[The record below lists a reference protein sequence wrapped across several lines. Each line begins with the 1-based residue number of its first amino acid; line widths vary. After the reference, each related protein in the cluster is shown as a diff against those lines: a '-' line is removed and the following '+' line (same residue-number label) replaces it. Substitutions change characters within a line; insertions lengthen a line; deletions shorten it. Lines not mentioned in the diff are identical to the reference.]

1 MIHLLVLCINTPWYS
16 DSDAFRYEAV
26 LLRQR
31 FEEKRNV
38 KDMRIA
44 KQLLEKGEQELFEK
58 QHYQPKKC
66 EYNSMVYNGFV
77 LMLLTGKHSVPHHEV
92 FQVIC
97 KENFINE
104 YLEHLQKL
112 LTATSLCL

>member
-1 MIHLLVLCINTPWYS
+1 MIHLLVLYMNTPWYS

-31 FEEKRNV
+31 FEENRNV

-44 KQLLEKGEQELFEK
+44 KQLLEDGEQELFEK

-66 EYNSMVYNGFV
+66 EYNDKVH
-77 LMLLTGKHSVPHHEV
+77 KV
-92 FQVIC
+92 FPLC
-97 KENFINE
+97 C
-104 YLEHLQKL
+104 YLE
-112 LTATSLCL
+112 TIF